1 MRRLVLLP
9 VLVAATVGLAAC
21 NSSTGA
27 GQTVT
32 VKRTVTG
39 GASVSQTQSSVRV
52 TVPSGSVVPSGS
64 SASGQSGSAGPSAS
78 GASGAADSTAAT
90 TTTGPAVKVD
100 PLKADCSVLLSPTD
114 VKKALKID
122 IPSGSYR
129 IKDVADPARG
139 VTGKVRCR
147 YGSTD
152 NGKTGKVGVLLTQFK
167 DVTSADKQ
175 VAFSKQTEQDNGTT
189 VTDVTVSGNPAVL
202 MINKGGEIV
211 FRYDTW
217 TLSVSTRDGVAP
229 ASVLETGL
237 PKLAEQVLAR
247 ILKNG

>member
-9 VLVAATVGLAAC
+9 VLVAATVGLSAC
-21 NSSTGA
+21 SSSTGA
-27 GQTVT
+27 GRTVT
-32 VKRTVTG
+32 VKRTVT
-39 GASVSQTQSSVRV
+39 SQQQSAPSQPSNMV
-52 TVPSGSVVPSGS
+52 TVPASGGTTTSGPSGS
-64 SASGQSGSAGPSAS
+64 QGSGGPSTAPSTGASSPSGS
-78 GASGAADSTAAT
+78 
-90 TTTGPAVKVD
+90 TGPTVKVD
-100 PLKADCSVLLSPTD
+100 PLKADCSILLSQSD
-114 VKKALKID
+114 VKKALDID
-122 IPSGSYR
+122 IASGSYR
-129 IKDVADPARG
+129 IKDVADEKRG

-167 DVTSADKQ
+167 DTTSADTQ
-175 VAFSKQTEQDNGTT
+175 ISLSRQTEQDNGST
-189 VTDVTVSGNPAVL
+189 VTEVTVAGHPAVL

-211 FRYDTW
+211 LRYDTW

-229 ASVLETGL
+229 AATLTEGL